1 MKIDLEIKSES
12 VAEELTHFI
21 ASHLDRAGATGGVL
35 GLSGG
40 LDSAV
45 VAALAVRALGSDRVW
60 AFILPYRTS
69 SPESVA
75 DARLVAEWLG
85 LSPFVM
91 DITPQIDAYF
101 HTVGEQTPLR
111 VGNKA
116 ARERMS
122 ILYDQA
128 KARGGLVLGTGNRT
142 ERLLGYCTL
151 WGDMAC
157 DLAPIGGLYKGQVR
171 QLASLLGV
179 PDRILGKAPTA
190 DLWPGQTDEDE
201 LGVSYETADVL
212 LHLLVDRRL
221 PQREVAALGYHLEE
235 VRKVQRLRR
244 TTAYKRRPP
253 PALPP
258 PPPLRGRS

>member
-1 MKIDLEIKSES
+1 MKIELDINPES
-12 VAEELTHFI
+12 VAEELTRFI
-21 ASHLDRAGATGGVL
+21 ASHVDRARATGGVL

-60 AFILPYRTS
+60 TFILPYRTS
-69 SPESVA
+69 SAESVA
-75 DARLVAEWLG
+75 DARLVAERLG
-85 LSPFVM
+85 LSPVVM

-101 HTVGEQTPLR
+101 DTVGEQTPLR

-157 DLAPIGGLYKGQVR
+157 DLAPIGGLYKAQVR
-171 QLASLLGV
+171 QLASFLGV

-190 DLWPGQTDEDE
+190 DLWPGQTDEEE
-201 LGVSYETADVL
+201 LGLSYEQADVL

-221 PQREVAALGYHLEE
+221 PQREVAALGYDLEV
-235 VRKVQRLRR
+235 VRKVRRLLR
-244 TTAYKRRPP
+244 TTAYKRRLPPVPP
-253 PALPP
+253 PSV
-258 PPPLRGRS
+258 RGRS

>member
-1 MKIDLEIKSES
+1 MKVELDINPES
-12 VAEELTHFI
+12 AAEELTRFI
-21 ASHLDRAGATGGVL
+21 ASQVDRARAKGGVL

-45 VAALAVRALGSDRVW
+45 VAALAVRALGSHRVW
-60 AFILPYRTS
+60 PFLLPYRTS
-69 SPESVA
+69 STRSVA
-75 DARLVAEWLG
+75 DARLVAAHLG
-85 LSPFVM
+85 LSPVEL

-101 HTVGEQTPLR
+101 EAIGEQTPLR

-157 DLAPIGGLYKGQVR
+157 DLAPIGGLYKRQVR
-171 QLASLLGV
+171 QLASFLAV
-179 PDRILGKAPTA
+179 PEPILGKAPTA
-190 DLWPGQTDEDE
+190 DLWPGQTDEQE
-201 LGVSYETADVL
+201 LGLSYEKADVL

-221 PQREVAALGYHLEE
+221 PQREVAALGYDPEV
-235 VRKVQRLRR
+235 VRKVRRLLR
-244 TTAYKRRPP
+244 TSAYKRRLP
-253 PALPP
+253 PA
-258 PPPLRGRS
+258 PPPLVSGG